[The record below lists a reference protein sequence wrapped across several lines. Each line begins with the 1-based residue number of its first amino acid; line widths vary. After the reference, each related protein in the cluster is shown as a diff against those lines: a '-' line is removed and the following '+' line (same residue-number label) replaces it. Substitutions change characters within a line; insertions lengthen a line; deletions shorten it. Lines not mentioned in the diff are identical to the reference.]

1 MASQTETR
9 RRTGGIRRSD
19 LAALVSSA
27 AAALSVTGILFSY
40 IAPLSGL
47 LGFVV
52 VAYVLF
58 IATYALLVSLD
69 EEGPV
74 VRDRVAT
81 VIIYS
86 LALMVLAAL
95 IFILAYVVWR
105 GWHALTHL
113 NFFTTDM
120 SEAGPLQ
127 PLSVGG
133 ILHGVIGSMEELA
146 MTLSICVPLGLTCA
160 LFLSE
165 VRGPFATFVR
175 TVVEAMTALPSIV
188 AGMFVFAVWI
198 ILLNFDKSGLAA
210 SLALGVMMLPIVI
223 RASDVVLRLVPAALK
238 EASFALGA
246 GQLRTVLRVVLP
258 TARSGLATAVIL
270 GSARAIGETSPV
282 LLTAGYGANENLNPL
297 KGPMVSLPLL
307 TFELVKSPQPTMI
320 ARAFGTAIVLL
331 VLVLLLFITAR
342 MIGGGQAGELNVRQ
356 MRARMRSSRRDVVR
370 MRERGGRGALD
381 GLNALEPAFAEE
393 PQ

>member
-1 MASQTETR
+1 MVTDVEVR
-9 RRTGGIRRSD
+9 RRTTGIRRSD
-19 LAALVSSA
+19 LVAIISSA
-27 AAALSVTGILFSY
+27 AAATSVTGVLFGY

-58 IATYALLVSLD
+58 LVTYAIMVSLD
-69 EEGPV
+69 EDGPT
-74 VRDRVAT
+74 VRDRVVT
-81 VIIYS
+81 VVVYS
-86 LALMVLAAL
+86 LALLVLTAL
-95 IFILAYVVWR
+95 IFILAYVCWR
-105 GWHALTHL
+105 GWRALTHF
-113 NFFTTDM
+113 NFFTTDI

-133 ILHGVIGSMEELA
+133 ILHGVIGSLEELA
-146 MTLSICVPLGLTCA
+146 MTLAICVPLGLTCA

-198 ILLNFDKSGLAA
+198 ILLKFDKSGLAA
-210 SLALGVMMLPIVI
+210 SIALGVMMLPIVV
-223 RASDVVLRLVPAALK
+223 RAADVVLRLVPAALK

-246 GQLRTVLRVVLP
+246 GQVRTVWKVVLP

-282 LLTAGYGANENLNPL
+282 LLTAGYGANTNLNPL

-320 ARAFGTAIVLL
+320 IRAFGTAVVLL
-331 VLVLLLFITAR
+331 VLVLLLFIIAR
-342 MIGGGQAGELNVRQ
+342 LIGGGQAGDLTVRQ
-356 MRARMRSSRRDVVR
+356 LRARMRASRRDLDR
-370 MRERGGRGALD
+370 MTTQ
-381 GLNALEPAFAEE
+381 PAESDDYTDYTDYAEE
-393 PQ
+393 AP

>member
-1 MASQTETR
+1 MTLDNEIR
-9 RRTGGIRRSD
+9 RRTGGLGRD
-19 LAALVSSA
+19 DVAALIGSA
-27 AAALSVTGILFSY
+27 AASLSVTGVLFGY

-47 LGFVV
+47 VGFVV
-52 VAYVLF
+52 VAYALF
-58 IATYALLVSLD
+58 LVTYALMVSVD
-69 EEGPV
+69 EDAPT
-74 VRDRVAT
+74 VRDRVVT
-81 VIIYS
+81 VVVYS
-86 LALMVLAAL
+86 LAVLVLTAL
-95 IFILAYVVWR
+95 VFILAYVCWR
-105 GWHALTHL
+105 GWRALTHL
-113 NFFTTDM
+113 NFFTTDL
-120 SEAGPLQ
+120 SDAGPLQ

-146 MTLSICVPLGLTCA
+146 MTLMICVPLGLACA

-198 ILLNFDKSGLAA
+198 ILLNFDKSGFAA
-210 SLALGVMMLPIVI
+210 SIALGVMMLPIVV
-223 RASDVVLRLVPAALK
+223 RAADVVLRLVPAALK

-246 GQLRTVLRVVLP
+246 GQWRTVWRVVLP

-282 LLTAGYGANENLNPL
+282 LLTAGYGANENLNPF

-320 ARAFGTAIVLL
+320 VRAFGTAIVLL
-331 VLVLLLFITAR
+331 VLVLLLFIAAR
-342 MIGGGQAGELNVRQ
+342 VIGGGQPGDLSARQ
-356 MRARMRSSRRDVVR
+356 MRARMRASRRDLDR
-370 MRERGGRGALD
+370 MTDRAGDSVG
-381 GLNALEPAFAEE
+381 FAEE
-393 PQ
+393 RQ